1 MPRPPHLVSAA
12 LLVLSVCG
20 CASHHRDVPQAGT
33 QEQPAQAPAPSSE
46 RTVTLGTSVRGE
58 PLTMYV
64 FGTGPD
70 VTFVFSAIHG
80 DEPTAAYVGRKLLE
94 HLRRLPPPEAN
105 RTIALLPLANP
116 DGVAAGTRTNANG
129 VDCNRNFPAAN
140 FKTRLWGRANS
151 GGRPGSEPETAAVMR
166 AVDVLKPARIVS
178 IHSGLRCNN
187 PDGPAEAAELAAVLA
202 RYNGYPVQASVGYPT
217 PGSFGSWAGNDL
229 GIPVVTL
236 ELPRHNNCEKA
247 WAENRD
253 GLLAVMGVGPAVARG
268 AAD

>member
-1 MPRPPHLVSAA
+1 

-20 CASHHRDVPQAGT
+20 CAVHHGQVRPATT
-33 QEQPAQAPAPSSE
+33 QDPPAPAPSSE
-46 RTVTLGTSVRGE
+46 RTVTIGTSVRGE
-58 PLTMYV
+58 PITMYV
-64 FGTGPD
+64 FGTGRD

-80 DEPTAAYVGRKLLE
+80 DEPTAAYVARKLRE
-94 HLRRLPPPEAN
+94 HLRQTPPTESN
-105 RTIALLPLANP
+105 RTVALLPLANP

-140 FKTRLWGRANS
+140 WKTRPWGRANS
-151 GGRPGSEPETAAVMR
+151 GGRPGSEPETAAVMK
-166 AVDVLKPARIVS
+166 AVETLTPARIIS

-187 PDGPAEAAELAAVLA
+187 PDGPSEAAELAAVLA

-236 ELPRHNNCEKA
+236 ELPRHNKGEKA

-253 GLLAVMGVGPAVARG
+253 GLLAVMGVGPAVAGRTG
-268 AAD
+268 D